1 MKKINLLI
9 FLISIISI
17 MLGCDQGS
25 LNKGKKHV
33 GKAISPK
40 NPVNGAIDKLD
51 VSRSLLTREIRENS
65 GTDILKALRVDNV
78 EVDVNKQNK
87 GANEQGANE
96 QGAGE
101 QGAGE
106 QGAGEQ
112 GADEQGADEQGAD
125 EQGADEQGA
134 DEQGADEQGADEQG
148 ADEQGADEQGA
159 DEQGADEQGAD
170 EQGNGE
176 RAARDLAYKIFTMRL
191 KDYRDTLNSK
201 VDEFAFVQAGFD
213 PTTFLFGD
221 QNVSERL
228 RDFNQRHPKRKIYLS
243 LGNDIKNVLT
253 LKSIFKNLDLSIDHR
268 DPRYSSSETS
278 VMAGVLYR
286 LCDVSDHSS
295 YNLGMNFNEK
305 KLDLINNCD
314 SADKIS
320 AIDLK
325 LEEFI
330 DVRKDVIYK
339 IQRKLYIANV
349 HKANKERM
357 LNALNEIT
365 DPKGKIRLA
374 IESLFK
380 LSKDIEHLINSL

>member
-96 QGAGE
+96 PGANEPGANEQVNVGQGNVE
-101 QGAGE
+101 QGNV
-106 QGAGEQ
+106 EQ
-112 GADEQGADEQGAD
+112 GADEQGANEP
-125 EQGADEQGA
+125 
-134 DEQGADEQGADEQG
+134 
-148 ADEQGADEQGA
+148 
-159 DEQGADEQGAD
+159 GAD
-170 EQGNGE
+170 EQGNRE

-286 LCDVSDHSS
+286 LCDVADHSS